1 MASSS
6 LLLAHIA
13 CAAHAA
19 SIFTTNRATAFCRF
33 SHMRSGFVWMP
44 PAAKKVRRAR
54 GQTAAD
60 DGKDGEAPAAAVGG
74 ADDDDGPPPLEPQ
87 AATAANT
94 AIPAGCEDVF
104 GHDEAPNGGYPSED
118 EDKDSPGELHFERDE
133 NGEPAE
139 DEEDAGDD
147 LLADAGLDAAVAAAV
162 AKLRA
167 EKQHKTPPTAAQ
179 KKAETAAANAAKKQW
194 AEDEWKLLKH
204 EGLGAPSSP
213 PVAPDGLP
221 TATPAFEPPP
231 TPRRTK
237 PGSTAHVEPHDAA
250 KDFEA
255 AYKRPVGKGGPSLDV
270 LKKMKS
276 TSRSARACCF
286 AMASAQYQTCS

>member
-1 MASSS
+1 
-6 LLLAHIA
+6 
-13 CAAHAA
+13 
-19 SIFTTNRATAFCRF
+19 
-33 SHMRSGFVWMP
+33 MP
-44 PAAKKVRRAR
+44 PAVKKVRRAR
-54 GQTAAD
+54 GQTTAD
-60 DGKDGEAPAAAVGG
+60 DGKNDEAPAAAVGG

-87 AATAANT
+87 AAPAANV
-94 AIPAGCEDVF
+94 AFPAGCEDVF
-104 GHDEAPNGGYPSED
+104 GHDEAPKDGYPSD
-118 EDKDSPGELHFERDE
+118 NDDKDSPGELHFERDE
-133 NGEPAE
+133 DGEPAE
-139 DEEDAGDD
+139 GDEDAGDD
-147 LLADAGLDAAVAAAV
+147 LLADAGLDAAIAAAV

-204 EGLGAPSSP
+204 EGSGAPSSP

-237 PGSTAHVEPHDAA
+237 PGSTEHVEPHDAA

-255 AYKRPVGKGGPSLDV
+255 AYKRPVGKGIVSLPRCTGRTDGRSVASVGRSVGRVGPVGTDGRGRSLW
-270 LKKMKS
+270 
-276 TSRSARACCF
+276 TENH
-286 AMASAQYQTCS
+286 YQNRGIGLLFSQFRRPYM